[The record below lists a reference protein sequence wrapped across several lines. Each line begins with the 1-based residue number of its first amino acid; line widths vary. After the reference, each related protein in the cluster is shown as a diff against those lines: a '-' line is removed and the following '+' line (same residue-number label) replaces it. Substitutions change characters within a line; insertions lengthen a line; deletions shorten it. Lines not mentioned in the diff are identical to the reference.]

1 MADTVFQKEARST
14 YRAGMTI
21 DIPRSLCVILT
32 ANGVAY
38 CDLFTS
44 KEVPSSLTI
53 TASGVTVS
61 GVRGQGSS
69 EPTLGATFRSTA
81 RNTKNAIRISFN
93 MTGGT
98 VNNLYFIFLSAG
110 TLTFS

>member
-1 MADTVFQKEARST
+1 MADTIFQKEERST
-14 YRAGMTI
+14 YRAGETI
-21 DIPRSLCVILT
+21 AIPQSLCVILT
-32 ANGVAY
+32 SNGVAY

-44 KEVPSSLTI
+44 KEVPSTLTI
-53 TASGVTVS
+53 TASGVTIS
-61 GVRGQGSS
+61 AVRGQGSS
-69 EPTLGATFRSTA
+69 EPTLGATFRATA

-98 VNNLYFIFLSAG
+98 VNNIYYILLSAG